1 MTLDHVAV
9 AVKSIDAAAE
19 RLCSALGY
27 TRRTEKV
34 VNAQQQVVVQ
44 FLRKPASLDIKL
56 IEPFG
61 ADSPLWGSLRKGEGL
76 HHLCFKVP
84 DVRNDCDRLVAQGA
98 RLLSPPAAGEAFDGG
113 LIAFLYL
120 GHGLNIE
127 LIDTDDRR
135 ALLDQRP

>member
-9 AVKSIDAAAE
+9 AVKSIDAVAE
-19 RLCSALGY
+19 RLCSLLGY
-27 TRRTEKV
+27 ARRTDKV
-34 VNAQQQVVVQ
+34 INAEQKVVVQ
-44 FLRKPASLDIKL
+44 FLHKPASIDIKL

-61 ADSPLWGSLRKGEGL
+61 DDSPLWASLRKGEGL
-76 HHLCFKVP
+76 HHVCFKVP
-84 DVRNDCDRLVAQGA
+84 DVRNDCDRLVARGA

-135 ALLDQRP
+135 ALLDERQ

>member
-19 RLCSALGY
+19 RLCSLLGY
-27 TRRTEKV
+27 SRRTDKV
-34 VNAQQQVVVQ
+34 INAGQKVVVQ
-44 FLRKPASLDIKL
+44 FLHKPASIDIKL

-61 ADSPLWGSLRKGEGL
+61 DDSPLWGSLRKGEGL
-76 HHLCFKVP
+76 HHVCFKVP
-84 DVRNDCDRLVAQGA
+84 DVQHDCDRLVARGA

-127 LIDTDDRR
+127 LIDTDERR
-135 ALLDQRP
+135 ALLDPRQ